1 MVPVT
6 GVTREEPGGSLLIRA
21 QQAYDGVVGD
31 PRRFDRAAADVV
43 EAARRAADGEAL
55 VVGLRALAWAAR
67 ARRENRRARQLL
79 DEAVRLARRAGLSHR
94 LPELLVTRAAVVL
107 ELGQVAV
114 ALRDLD
120 HAGAVDG
127 RSVPEAEFMRAV
139 LLHNLGRL
147 EPAAASYRRVVADP
161 AATLDNRG
169 SAANNLA
176 LVAAS
181 RGRFEESLRHLDR
194 AEELAAGIGP
204 SMYAFVAHNRG
215 LVLAQS
221 GRLAEAL
228 AQLDRATELFTGTGV
243 PLGEYHMEYAD
254 VLAELRL
261 LPEARDLAGRAAAD
275 LDAQGVLLLAAEA
288 RLTVAQTALLAGDAG
303 AARTAADEAE
313 RLFRRQRRTAWA
325 ARATALAAEA
335 ALLDGTADVEMVRRA
350 ARAAGYLDRSGTPSA
365 AAAAHL
371 AAGRLAARL
380 GRPRVARRC
389 LETARDRS
397 RRGPVLL
404 RLRGHLAA
412 ASAERLAGRDDD
424 ALRHCRAGLADL
436 ARHRAALGSTELRA
450 LASGHGVELGRLGLE
465 TLLHTGSPLR
475 VLGWM
480 EQTRAAALLSVE
492 PPAPDGLQDEL
503 AELRLVHADLAQ
515 ALRDTGEEP
524 AELRARQTA
533 AEARVRRGTWQRSGS
548 GAGRAPVCTPS
559 ELRRRLDGR
568 ALASFATVGDGLV
581 AVVLHGGR
589 SRLVHLGPAR
599 TVRAEC
605 DSLLFALRRL
615 LRPGSAAAVAAAR
628 ASADHG
634 LRRLAGLLL
643 DPLEVPADVPL
654 VVVPDGRTHRVPWA
668 ALHGAPVTT
677 APSAALWARTRAAV
691 PRDAGTTVLVAG
703 PRLPGAVAE
712 VEAVRRCHQRPAVLT
727 GEAATVAAT
736 TDALAG
742 AGLAHLACH
751 GRLRADN
758 PTFSALELADGW
770 LTVHELDRR
779 GIAPRRVVLAACD
792 SAADV
797 AYAGDELLG
806 FVSALLARGTT
817 GVLASTVAVG
827 DVESVDLMR
836 QVHRGLAGG
845 RTVADALHA
854 ARGGLD
860 PADPRQFVHW
870 CAFGAYGAG

>member
-1 MVPVT
+1 MT
-6 GVTREEPGGSLLIRA
+6 GVTREELRGSLLIRA
-21 QQAYDGVVGD
+21 QEAYDGVVGD

-43 EAARRAADGEAL
+43 EAARRALDTEAL
-55 VVGLRALAWAAR
+55 VVGLRAVAWSAR
-67 ARRENRRARQLL
+67 ARRENRRALRLL
-79 DEAVRLARRAGLSHR
+79 DEALRLARRAGLTAR
-94 LPELLVTRAAVVL
+94 VAELLVTRAAVVL

-120 HAGAVDG
+120 RAVPGEG
-127 RSVPEAEFMRAV
+127 RPPPEADFMRAV

-181 RGRFEESLRHLDR
+181 RGRFDESLRHLDR

-221 GRLAEAL
+221 GRLAEGL
-228 AQLDRATELFTGTGV
+228 GQLDRATELFTRTGV

-261 LPEARDLAGRAAAD
+261 LPEARELAGRAAAD
-275 LDAQGVLLLAAEA
+275 LEAQGVLLLAAEA
-288 RLTVAQTALLAGDAG
+288 RLTVAQTALLAGDAA
-303 AARTAADEAE
+303 AARTAADEAG

-325 ARATALAAEA
+325 ARATVLAAEA
-335 ALLDGTADVEMVRRA
+335 AALDGSADLPLLRRA
-350 ARAAGYLDRSGTPSA
+350 ARAAGFLDRSGMPSA

-371 AAGRLAARL
+371 AAGRLAADL

-389 LETARDRS
+389 LGVARDRS

-412 ASAERLAGRDDD
+412 ASAARLAGDDD
-424 ALRHCRAGLADL
+424 AVLRQCRAGLADL

-465 TLLHTGSPLR
+465 TLLSTGSPLR

-480 EQTRAAALLSVE
+480 EQTRAAALLAVE
-492 PPAPDGLQDEL
+492 PPVPDGLQDEL
-503 AELRLVHADLAQ
+503 AELRLVHAELAQ

-533 AEARVRRGTWQRSGS
+533 AEARLRRATWHRSGS
-548 GAGRAPVCTPS
+548 APARAPVCTPG

-568 ALASFATVGDGLV
+568 ALASFATVGDELV
-581 AVVLHGGR
+581 AVVLHAGD
-589 SRLVHLGPAR
+589 SRLVRLGPVAP
-599 TVRAEC
+599 VRAEG

-615 LRPGSAAAVAAAR
+615 VRPGRAAAVAAAR
-628 ASADHG
+628 AAAEQG
-634 LRRLAGLLL
+634 LRRLADLLL
-643 DPLEVPADVPL
+643 HPLGVPADVPL
-654 VVVPDGRTHRVPWA
+654 VVVPDGRTRRVPWP
-668 ALHGAPVTT
+668 ALHRAPVST
-677 APSAALWARTRAAV
+677 APSAALWARTAADV
-691 PRDAGTTVLVAG
+691 TRPAGRVVLVAG

-712 VEAVRRCHQRPAVLT
+712 VEAVRSCHPAPDVLT

-736 TDALAG
+736 TAALAG

-751 GRLRADN
+751 GRLRSDN
-758 PTFSALELADGW
+758 PSFSALELADGQ

-797 AYAGDELLG
+797 TYAGDELLG
-806 FVSALLARGTT
+806 FVSALLARGAS
-817 GVLASTVAVG
+817 GVLASAVAVG

-836 QVHRGLAGG
+836 QVHRGLAAG

-854 ARGGLD
+854 ARDRLD
-860 PADPRQFVHW
+860 TTDPRQFVHW

>member
-1 MVPVT
+1 MT
-6 GVTREEPGGSLLIRA
+6 GVTREESTGSLLIRA
-21 QQAYDGVVGD
+21 QRAYDGVVGD

-43 EAARRAADGEAL
+43 EAARRAADPEAL
-55 VVGLRALAWAAR
+55 VVGLRAVAWAAR
-67 ARRENRRARQLL
+67 ARRDNRRALRLL
-79 DEAVRLARRAGLSHR
+79 DEALRLARQAGLTSR
-94 LPELLVTRAAVVL
+94 VAELLVTRAAVVL
-107 ELGQVAV
+107 ELGRVAL

-120 HAGAVDG
+120 RAVPAGG
-127 RSVPEAEFMRAV
+127 RPPPEADFMRAV

-181 RGRFEESLRHLDR
+181 RGRFDESLRHLDR
-194 AEELAAGIGP
+194 AEQLAAGIGP

-221 GRLAEAL
+221 GRLAEGL
-228 AQLDRATELFTGTGV
+228 AQLDRATELFTQTGV

-261 LPEARDLAGRAAAD
+261 LPEARELAGRAAAD
-275 LDAQGVLLLAAEA
+275 LEAQGVLLLAAEA
-288 RLTVAQTALLAGDAG
+288 RLTVAHTALLAGDAA
-303 AARTAADEAE
+303 AARTAADAAE
-313 RLFRRQRRTAWA
+313 GLFRRQRRTAWA
-325 ARATALAAEA
+325 ARATVLAAEA
-335 ALLDGTADVEMVRRA
+335 ALLDGTGDLTLLRRA
-350 ARAAGYLDRSGTPSA
+350 ARAAGFLDRAGVPSA

-371 AAGRLAARL
+371 AAGRLAAEL

-389 LETARDRS
+389 LGAARDRS

-404 RLRGHLAA
+404 RLRGHLAGA
-412 ASAERLAGRDDD
+412 CAERLAGRDD
-424 ALRHCRAGLADL
+424 AVLRHCRAGLADL

-465 TLLHTGSPLR
+465 TLLSTGSPLR

-480 EQTRAAALLSVE
+480 EQTRAAALLGVE

-503 AELRLVHADLAQ
+503 AELRLVHAELAQ

-524 AELRARQTA
+524 AELRARQGA
-533 AEARVRRGTWQRSGS
+533 AEARLRRATWQRPGS
-548 GAGRAPVCTPS
+548 GAGRAPVCTPA
-559 ELRRRLDGR
+559 ELRRHLDGR
-568 ALASFATVGDGLV
+568 ALASFATVGGELV
-581 AVVLHGGR
+581 AVVLHGGG
-589 SRLVHLGPAR
+589 SRLVRLGPAQPV
-599 TVRAEC
+599 TAEC

-615 LRPGSAAAVAAAR
+615 LRPGRAPALAAAR
-628 ASADHG
+628 AAAEHALD
-634 LRRLAGLLL
+634 RLADLLL
-643 DPLEVPADVPL
+643 SPLGLPADVPL
-654 VVVPDGRTHRVPWA
+654 VVVPDGRTRRVPWP
-668 ALHGAPVTT
+668 ALHGAPVST
-677 APSAALWARTRAAV
+677 APSAALWARTAAA
-691 PRDAGTTVLVAG
+691 PRSAGPVVLVAG

-712 VEAVRRCHQRPAVLT
+712 VEAVRRSHPEATVLT
-727 GEAATVAAT
+727 GAAATVAAT
-736 TDALAG
+736 TGALAG

-751 GRLRADN
+751 GRLRSDN
-758 PTFSALELADGW
+758 PSFSALELADGL

-797 AYAGDELLG
+797 PYAGDELLG
-806 FVSALLARGTT
+806 LVSALLARGTT

-827 DVESVDLMR
+827 DAESVGLMDA
-836 QVHRGLAGG
+836 VHRGLAAGLTG
-845 RTVADALHA
+845 ADALHA
-854 ARGGLD
+854 ARAALD
-860 PADPRQFVHW
+860 PADPRSFVHR

>member
-1 MVPVT
+1 MT

-43 EAARRAADGEAL
+43 EAARRTADREAL
-55 VVGLRALAWAAR
+55 VVGLRAVAWAAR
-67 ARRENRRARQLL
+67 ARRENRRALQLL
-79 DEAVRLARRAGLSHR
+79 DEAVRLARRAGLTHR
-94 LPELLVTRAAVVL
+94 LAELLVTRAAVVL

-120 HAGAVDG
+120 RAEAGGG
-127 RSVPEAEFMRAV
+127 RPVAEAEFMRAV

-181 RGRFEESLRHLDR
+181 RGRFDESLRHLDR

-228 AQLDRATELFTGTGV
+228 SQLDRATELFTRTGV

-261 LPEARDLAGRAAAD
+261 LPEARELAGRAADD

-288 RLTVAQTALLAGDAG
+288 RLTVARTALLAGDAE
-303 AARTAADEAE
+303 AARAAADEAE
-313 RLFRRQRRTAWA
+313 RQFRRQRRTAWA
-325 ARATALAAEA
+325 ARATVFAAEA
-335 ALLDGTADVEMVRRA
+335 ALLDGTADVPMVRRA
-350 ARAAGYLDRSGTPSA
+350 ARAAGYLDRAGTPSA
-365 AAAAHL
+365 AADAHL
-371 AAGRLAARL
+371 AAGRLAAQL

-404 RLRGHLAA
+404 RLRGHLAGA
-412 ASAERLAGRDDD
+412 TAERLAGRDAA

-450 LASGHGVELGRLGLE
+450 LASGHGVELGRIGLE
-465 TLLHTGSPLR
+465 TLLHDGSPLR

-480 EQTRAAALLSVE
+480 EQTRAAALLGVE
-492 PPAPDGLQDEL
+492 PPAPEGLEDEL

-524 AELRARQTA
+524 AELRARQAA
-533 AEARVRRGTWQRSGS
+533 AEARVRRRSWQRSGS
-548 GAGRAPVCTPS
+548 GAAQAPVCTPA

-568 ALASFATVGDGLV
+568 ALASFATVGDELV
-581 AVVLHGGR
+581 AVVVDGGR
-589 SRLVHLGPAR
+589 SRLVRLGPAAA
-599 TVRAEC
+599 VRAEC
-605 DSLLFALRRL
+605 DGLQFALRRL
-615 LRPGSAAAVAAAR
+615 VRPGRAAAVAAAR
-628 ASADHG
+628 ASADSG
-634 LRRLAGLLL
+634 LRRLVDLLRR
-643 DPLEVPADVPL
+643 PLEVPPDVPL
-654 VVVPDGRTHRVPWA
+654 VVVPDGRTRRVPWA

-677 APSAALWARTRAAV
+677 APSAALWARTSAD
-691 PRDAGTTVLVAG
+691 PTPDAGAVVLVAG

-712 VEAVRRCHQRPAVLT
+712 VEAVRRSHEGPVVLT
-727 GEAATVAAT
+727 GEKATVAAA

-797 AYAGDELLG
+797 ACAGDELLG

-827 DVESVDLMR
+827 DLESVDLMR
-836 QVHRGLAGG
+836 EVHRGLADG
-845 RTVADALHA
+845 RTVADALHD
-854 ARGGLD
+854 ARGRLD
-860 PADPRQFVHW
+860 TADPRQFVHW

>member
-6 GVTREEPGGSLLIRA
+6 GVTREEPSGSLLIRA

-31 PRRFDRAAADVV
+31 PRRFDRTAADVV
-43 EAARRAADGEAL
+43 ETARRTADSEAL
-55 VVGLRALAWAAR
+55 VVGLRAVAWAAR
-67 ARRENRRARQLL
+67 ARRENRRALQLL
-79 DEAVRLARRAGLSHR
+79 DEAVRLARRAGLMHR
-94 LPELLVTRAAVVL
+94 LAELLVTRAAVVL

-120 HAGAVDG
+120 RAVAGAD

-147 EPAAASYRRVVADP
+147 EPAAASYRRVVDDP

-181 RGRFEESLRHLDR
+181 RGRFDESLRHLDR

-228 AQLDRATELFTGTGV
+228 SQLDRATELFAETGV

-275 LDAQGVLLLAAEA
+275 LEAQGVLLLAAEA

-303 AARTAADEAE
+303 TARAAADDAE

-325 ARATALAAEA
+325 ARATVLAAEA
-335 ALLDGTADVEMVRRA
+335 ALLDGAADVHVVRRA
-350 ARAAGYLDRSGTPSA
+350 ARAAGYLDRSGMPTA

-380 GRPRVARRC
+380 ERPRVARRC
-389 LETARDRS
+389 LEVARDRS

-404 RLRGHLAA
+404 RLRGHLAGA
-412 ASAERLAGRDDD
+412 TAERLAGRDEA

-450 LASGHGVELGRLGLE
+450 LASGHGVELGRIGLE
-465 TLLHTGSPLR
+465 ALLHTGSPLR

-480 EQTRAAALLSVE
+480 ERTRAAALVNVE
-492 PPAPDGLQDEL
+492 PPAPAGLQDEL
-503 AELRLVHADLAQ
+503 AELRLVHAELAQ
-515 ALRDTGEEP
+515 ALRETGEEP
-524 AELRARQTA
+524 AELRARQAA
-533 AEARVRRGTWQRSGS
+533 AEARVRRSTWRRSGS
-548 GAGRAPVCTPS
+548 GAVRAPGCTPG

-568 ALASFATVGDGLV
+568 ALASFATVEDDLV
-581 AVVLHGGR
+581 AVVLHGRR

-599 TVRAEC
+599 AVRAEC
-605 DSLLFALRRL
+605 DGLLFALRRL
-615 LRPGSAAAVAAAR
+615 VRPGRATALAAAR
-628 ASADHG
+628 ASADEG

-643 DPLEVPADVPL
+643 EPLEVPADVPL

-668 ALHGAPVTT
+668 ALHGAPVTAT
-677 APSAALWARTRAAV
+677 PSAALFARPEPAA
-691 PRDAGTTVLVAG
+691 PRDAGTVVLVAG

-712 VEAVRRCHQRPAVLT
+712 VEAVGRCHARPAVLS

-758 PTFSALELADGW
+758 PTFSSLELADGR

-827 DVESVDLMR
+827 DVESVDLMAE
-836 QVHRGLAGG
+836 VHRGLADG

-854 ARGGLD
+854 ARGRLD
-860 PADPRQFVHW
+860 VADPRQFVHW